1 MVIAAVLHN
10 FAALAPVQH
19 AFAAIRVVVSVLII
33 NAVVGMWKKSV
44 KDKACVA
51 IALGGFLLSVAC
63 SVSPVWVV
71 LAAGILGVSISV
83 AKEAKR
89 Q

>member
-1 MVIAAVLHN
+1 M
-10 FAALAPVQH
+10 QH

-44 KDKACVA
+44 VDKICVL
-51 IALGGFLLSVAC
+51 IALGGFLVSVLFEI
-63 SVSPVWVV
+63 SPVWVV
-71 LAAGILGVSISV
+71 LAAGVLGVAISV
-83 AKEAKR
+83 GREARR